1 MSLITEE
8 NPVSERSQV
17 DQRLGNL
24 RFHAEEPE
32 GLGGVV
38 MVAHESER
46 CGLEITCSSL
56 YSIPTMFFNDHF
68 EDALMWGKM

>member
-1 MSLITEE
+1 M
-8 NPVSERSQV
+8 

-32 GLGGVV
+32 GLGGFV
-38 MVAHESER
+38 MVAHKSEG

-56 YSIPTMFFNDHF
+56 YSTCIPTPFCNDHF
-68 EDALMWGKM
+68 EDALMWATM